1 MDVLPLG
8 LCNSIL
14 KQAKQIRTV
23 SSKSRI
29 AVFVS
34 TLTIHHFRLVQ
45 ALHSIGIVHGELKSQ
60 DVVYIL
66 EGGFCLI
73 DFSNLI

>member
-8 LCNSIL
+8 LCDGIL
-14 KQAKQIRTV
+14 KRAKQIGTV

-34 TLTIHHFRLVQ
+34 ALTIHHFRLVQ
-45 ALHSIGIVHGELKSQ
+45 GLHSIGIVHGELESQ
-60 DVVYIL
+60 DVVYVL
-66 EGGFCLI
+66 GGGFRLI